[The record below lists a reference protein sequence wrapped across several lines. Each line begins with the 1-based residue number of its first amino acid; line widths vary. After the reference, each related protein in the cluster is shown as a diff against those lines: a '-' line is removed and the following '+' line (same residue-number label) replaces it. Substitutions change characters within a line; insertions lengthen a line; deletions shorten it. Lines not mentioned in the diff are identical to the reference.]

1 MRTLVVGGGFLGT
14 YVIEELLKNE
24 NNQVIVA
31 DKKEPGSF
39 FNHPLLIGRANDKNL
54 MYRWASA
61 GDVLG
66 LKKDF
71 DDGIDNIVYTS
82 AIADVPYAIESP
94 LDTYTSNVMN
104 TLTFFEFLRRTR
116 FNGRIIMMSSE
127 SVLGHQPEEKLHLEV
142 KEKADGTTT
151 SVAKGL
157 REDDCIPNPANV
169 YGSSKLAQESIARVY
184 HTSYG
189 IRSVIFRSAT
199 MFGPYSRPKQAIPIF
214 VRQALEGSP
223 VTLMGDGS
231 QTRDFCYVT
240 NTSNIIVKTL
250 NNQDNSIEG
259 EIFHIGTGREQRFDA
274 LVKSIIS
281 ITGSDSRI
289 EYLPWRPGEQ
299 GLRVV
304 LDISKAREKLR
315 YEPDTELMH
324 KIIDVAIWIANYIL
338 YWDDARIEKAVE
350 GWGRAATRQSGT
362 IAEKERLAADEEK
375 KKADYL
381 ASLGM
386 G

>member
-151 SVAKGL
+151 SIAKGL

-259 EIFHIGTGREQRFDA
+259 EIFHIGT
-274 LVKSIIS
+274 
-281 ITGSDSRI
+281 
-289 EYLPWRPGEQ
+289 
-299 GLRVV
+299 
-304 LDISKAREKLR
+304 
-315 YEPDTELMH
+315 
-324 KIIDVAIWIANYIL
+324 
-338 YWDDARIEKAVE
+338 
-350 GWGRAATRQSGT
+350 
-362 IAEKERLAADEEK
+362 
-375 KKADYL
+375 
-381 ASLGM
+381 
-386 G
+386 